1 MRAVYE
7 IRPPAWGETLAILQ
21 SVSLREGPAHVRA
34 RVIDVEGERV
44 TIDFPALDGETSA
57 EQLLAACVAGE
68 WADRGDVESCRLVAV
83 EWPKGLPGPAF
94 PAQSGVS
101 VGAIVKPALGL
112 SPDEAA
118 AVAAE
123 LAAGGAVLVKDDEL
137 QRSSPERVRAVNAAI
152 PEHVLYAANVTG
164 AEVDAI
170 VEAGARALMINAFL
184 AGLGSIPRLRAY
196 GLPIFVHRVGSAF
209 LRRGRRVSVSARVV
223 AELTRLLGADYVQVG
238 SFSPRT
244 FDTDEEV
251 REQIAG
257 ARPATA
263 VLGGGVG
270 AENARE
276 QLERAD
282 ARDGVML
289 LLGSAA
295 YAHPDGVRAGVAAA
309 VEANP
314 LAANSVSSGSRSPR
328 RTARSTVT
336 QRIPRD
342 SASATA
348 CGFSRSATRI
358 PRHPTFAGSRRMKSR
373 YRVSCSTASIVPI
386 RFTSTATQSPWA
398 S

>member
-1 MRAVYE
+1 VRAGYE

-21 SVSLREGPAHVRA
+21 SVSLRDGPAHVRA
-34 RVIDVEGERV
+34 RVVDVEGERV

-94 PAQSGVS
+94 PAQPGVS

-164 AEVDAI
+164 VEVDAI

-244 FDTDEEV
+244 FDTDDEV

-270 AENARE
+270 AANARE

-282 ARDGVML
+282 ARDGMML

-295 YAHPDGVRAGVAAA
+295 YAHPHGVRAGVAAA
-309 VEANP
+309 VEA
-314 LAANSVSSGSRSPR
+314 
-328 RTARSTVT
+328 
-336 QRIPRD
+336 
-342 SASATA
+342 
-348 CGFSRSATRI
+348 
-358 PRHPTFAGSRRMKSR
+358 
-373 YRVSCSTASIVPI
+373 I
-386 RFTSTATQSPWA
+386 R
-398 S
+398 